1 MSQIKSMVLHAEDK
15 SMLIKAQKIV
25 SSLSHKKDCFK
36 DTQAVIELI
45 IEVQN
50 GSCRKQIR

>member
-1 MSQIKSMVLHAEDK
+1 MVLHAEDK